1 MEDLHIKNNNE
12 KYNVVGVIPARY
24 DSTRF
29 PGKPLVDISGKT
41 MIRRVIDRV
50 RLTKL
55 IDKIIVA
62 TDDIRI
68 KDNVEDYN
76 CAVEMT
82 KKDHNSGTERIGE
95 IISKYNADIYVNIQG
110 DEPFISPKV
119 IDDTIKLLQN
129 NSKFSV
135 TTTAINFQNIDE
147 WKNPNRVKVVLNNNN
162 EAMYFTRAN
171 IPYPRNKWKTNPPNT
186 YNHLGLYCYSKEA
199 IVDFLKLHPAEL
211 EKTESLEQLRFLVNG
226 LKIGVHITDEESPS
240 IDTKDDLKKIR
251 KWIEKK

>member
-1 MEDLHIKNNNE
+1 MNNE

-29 PGKPLVDISGKT
+29 PGKPLVDIFGKT

-50 RLTKL
+50 RKTEL

-68 KDNVEDYN
+68 KENVENYD

-82 KKDHNSGTERIGE
+82 SKDHHSGTERIGE
-95 IISKYNADIYVNIQG
+95 ILSKYDANIYVNIQG
-110 DEPFISPKV
+110 DEPFISPQV

-135 TTTAINFQNIDE
+135 TTTATNFQNINE
-147 WKNPNRVKVVLNNNN
+147 WENPNRVKVVVNKYD

-171 IPYPRNKWKTNPPNT
+171 IPYPRENWKTFPPNT
-186 YNHLGLYCYSKEA
+186 YRHLGLYCYRKEA
-199 IVDFLKLHPAEL
+199 IIDFLKLQQAEI
-211 EKTESLEQLRFLVNG
+211 EKVESLEQLRFLING
-226 LKIGVHITDEESPS
+226 YKIGVHITEEESPAV
-240 IDTKDDLKKIR
+240 DTKDDLEIIR
-251 KWIEKK
+251 KWVEKNKIKK